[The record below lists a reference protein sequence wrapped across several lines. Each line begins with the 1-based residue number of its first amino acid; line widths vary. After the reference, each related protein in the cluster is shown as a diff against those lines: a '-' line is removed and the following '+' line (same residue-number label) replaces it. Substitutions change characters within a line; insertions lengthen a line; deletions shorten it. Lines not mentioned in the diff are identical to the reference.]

1 TRCLCLTLLKSVS
14 FHTLTPQLWLS
25 PVGCGYAV
33 AGGFRPIS
41 GKRLPRPMYSR
52 AHCQEDLPQCAPA
65 LLLLR
70 QPQPPL
76 TDGSAMRV
84 PHETNLRRAI
94 RLGSPC
100 PSRIDRQEAPF
111 AAAFHDLS

>member
-1 TRCLCLTLLKSVS
+1 LK
-14 FHTLTPQLWLS
+14 FANPDAH
-25 PVGCGYAV
+25 
-33 AGGFRPIS
+33 AG
-41 GKRLPRPMYSR
+41 RLPGRDCHGQCSPGRTVRRIDPQRP
-52 AHCQEDLPQCAPA
+52 LA

-76 TDGSAMRV
+76 IDGSAMRV
-84 PHETNLRRAI
+84 PRETNLRRAI
-94 RLGSPC
+94 RLGSLC